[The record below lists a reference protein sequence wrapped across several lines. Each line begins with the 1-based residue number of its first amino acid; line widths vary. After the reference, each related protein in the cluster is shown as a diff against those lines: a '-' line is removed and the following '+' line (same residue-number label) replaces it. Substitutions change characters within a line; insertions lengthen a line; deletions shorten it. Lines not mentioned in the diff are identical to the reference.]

1 MAAEEQVAGVE
12 SIVKS
17 VENIQDGMKKLSQI
31 LHSNDNNMKD
41 I

>member
-17 VENIQDGMKKLSQI
+17 VENIQDGMKKLAQI